1 MKTRKTVSA
10 KSIVSVW
17 SLDSMILRR
26 ARILFQGTILF
37 LIFVSVHRVRLDL
50 MAAFPIP
57 VIPGAQNAPLA
68 PTKHRLGA
76 PRAIRVTKIRQRLPE
91 ALTLAHVNVSWDM
104 SFSLL
109 HAIATQ
115 AILSCP
121 LVIVL
126 ENTAVRV
133 PWATTK
139 ISQETVLALLV
150 LQEKSQT
157 RLELLIA
164 LHVPRVQRQ

>member
-1 MKTRKTVSA
+1 
-10 KSIVSVW
+10 
-17 SLDSMILRR
+17 
-26 ARILFQGTILF
+26 
-37 LIFVSVHRVRLDL
+37 

-68 PTKHRLGA
+68 PTKHRLEA

-109 HAIATQ
+109 HAIAKQ
-115 AILSCP
+115 AILPCP

-126 ENTAVRV
+126 EDTAVCV

-139 ISQETVLALLV
+139 TSQETVLALLV
-150 LQEKSQT
+150 LQERSQI